1 MKRTKI
7 RDIDSIYF
15 ENPYSPLAGEQ
26 LRVILMARKGDLDA
40 QNVLHKRIKEE
51 LTRHADFDPRQV
63 DLGEFSDYLV
73 PSTSTESYSPE
84 EIGNKGYNLLKLIRL
99 GYPVPAF
106 CLINAKVK
114 EVSWFTKSKVM
125 DKALEVLERLTGKRF
140 NDAERP
146 LLFSLRSGLPE
157 NLPGLMPTYLN
168 LGATEAAMHGLVK
181 IYGEEGA
188 YDLRINFAITLI
200 LDCEPVKYKPVL
212 DKLTNPFP
220 QSVAKKL
227 VLIQELERI
236 MASSQFVTFRNP
248 ESHLSHF
255 ADRIIHFYY
264 KNEDLLN
271 SFMEITSTHP
281 TMILQEMILGK
292 LEHSFSGVFQSR
304 EACEGEGSQLIF
316 ANQTFGGEIMT
327 GSIRPEVMIFSDKMA
342 ILPVSGG
349 VYELYDRFMS
359 LEGEMKSPVTLELTE
374 ERGSLAVLQMNKTSL
389 SGPAVLK
396 VAIDMYQRGKLER
409 KDLLEVI
416 QPYHLRQLFF
426 DTIVIPEDLKPVASG
441 ISMLPRGTICAK
453 VYFSKDGA
461 LAAKAMGEK
470 VILAQED
477 FSPTDVEVMID
488 MNGLICISPAAFHVT
503 EIARKYGIVSLV
515 AINQGN
521 VVPFIEDGKLII
533 PGKDGF
539 VIREGEYVVISS
551 ERKELYLGKAETKPA
566 KLAMFLMGMGKLSGE
581 EQVLWEKLLTYMEQV
596 EKITLEEVQDAGLLA
611 NLANIL
617 CFMNRKERAKKFV
630 NNWFECYTERL
641 VKHFLNTQIGEHKGR
656 INLFKLLKD
665 KNIEKLVHLI
675 VHALSGSQKKGVFI
689 LGRLLENFEA
699 ERGNKAYSEFIDK
712 FSDDERKV
720 LREERNKTKIYLE
733 VSEIPPKTQA
743 MKKIRPATR
752 DIFLESLKSHLG
764 EAAAKKLTPE
774 QIEQVRAIWNL
785 DPDPTHKPHKT
796 IKFAISKLGI
806 KF

>member
-15 ENPYSPLAGEQ
+15 EDPYSPLAGGH
-26 LRVILMARKGDLDA
+26 LRLILMARKGDLPA
-40 QNVLHKRIKEE
+40 QDVFHKRMKEE
-51 LTRHADFDPRQV
+51 RTRHADFDQRQV

-84 EIGNKGYNLLKLIRL
+84 EIGDKGYNLLKLIRL
-99 GYPVPAF
+99 SYPVPAF

-114 EVSWFTKSKVM
+114 EVSWLAKSKVM
-125 DKALEVLERLTGKRF
+125 DKALEVLEGLTGKRF
-140 NDAERP
+140 NDTERP

-168 LGATEAAMHGLVK
+168 LGATQAAMHGLVK

-188 YDLRINFAITLI
+188 YDLRINFAMTLI
-200 LDCEPVKYKPVL
+200 LDCDPVRYKPVL

-220 QSVAKKL
+220 ESVAGKV
-227 VLIQELERI
+227 VLLQKLERI
-236 MASSQFVTFRNP
+236 MESSQFVTFKGP

-255 ADRIIHFYY
+255 ADRIMHFYY
-264 KNEDLLN
+264 ENRNLLN
-271 SFMEITSTHP
+271 SLMEMASTHP
-281 TMILQEMILGK
+281 IMILQEMVLGK

-304 EACEGEGSQLIF
+304 EPCEGEGSQLIV

-327 GSIRPEVMIFSDKMA
+327 GGIKPEAMIFSDKMA
-342 ILPVSGG
+342 TLPVSRG

-359 LEGEMKSPVTLELTE
+359 LEGELKSPVTLELTE

-396 VAIDMYQRGKLER
+396 VAIDMYQQGKLER

-426 DTIVIPEDLKPVASG
+426 ATVVIPEDLKPVASG
-441 ISMLPRGTICAK
+441 ISILPRGEIYAK

-461 LAAKAMGEK
+461 LAAKAVGEK
-470 VILAQED
+470 VILVQED

-488 MNGLICISPAAFHVT
+488 MDGLICISPAAFHVT
-503 EIARKYGIVSLV
+503 ETARKYGIVSLV
-515 AINQGN
+515 AINREG

-533 PGKDGF
+533 PGKDAL

-551 ERKELYLGKAETKPA
+551 ERKQLYVGKAKTKPA
-566 KLAMFLMGMGKLSGE
+566 KLAVFLMGMGKLSGE
-581 EQVLWEKLLTYMEQV
+581 EQVLWEKLLTYMKHV
-596 EKITLEEVQDAGLLA
+596 EKITLEEVLDAGLLA
-611 NLANIL
+611 NLTNIFR
-617 CFMNRKERAKKFV
+617 FMNKKERAKEFV
-630 NNWFECYTERL
+630 NNWFECYTEKF
-641 VKHFLNTQIGEHKGR
+641 VKHFLNTQIGKHRGR
-656 INLFKLLKD
+656 INLFKLLED
-665 KNIEKLVHLI
+665 KNIEKLVRLI
-675 VHALSGSQKKGVFI
+675 VHASSESQEKAVFV

-712 FSDDERKV
+712 FSDDERKL
-720 LREERNKTKIYLE
+720 LREERNKSKMYLE
-733 VSEIPPKTQA
+733 VSKIPPKTRA
-743 MKKIRPATR
+743 MKKTGPARR
-752 DIFLESLKSHLG
+752 DTFLESLTSQLG
-764 EAAAKKLTPE
+764 EASVKKLPSE
-774 QIEQVRAIWNL
+774 QIEQIRAIWDL
-785 DPDPTHKPHKT
+785 DPDPTHKPRKT
-796 IKFAISKLGI
+796 IKFALSKLGF